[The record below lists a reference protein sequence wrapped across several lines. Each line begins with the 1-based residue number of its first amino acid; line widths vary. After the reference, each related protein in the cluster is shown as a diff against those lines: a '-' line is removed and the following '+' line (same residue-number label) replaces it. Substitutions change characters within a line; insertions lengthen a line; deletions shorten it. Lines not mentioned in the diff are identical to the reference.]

1 MTKKTQNPSGK
12 SASGAPNAPSA
23 PSESAASS
31 SGQVKANETIKA
43 KDFALMRR
51 IQSGD
56 MVAFND
62 MVNNYKDRLMNVIGR
77 MLSSQEE
84 AEDVVQEAFVRVF
97 QHRNSFDFKHCFSTW
112 IYTIALNLARNELR
126 RRKRFKFQ
134 DISDMQG
141 NEAEI
146 SVEMKLPSTIG
157 QTLEREIKALPEK
170 YKTAFMLRDIQEMS
184 YEEVAQVMSVPL
196 GTVKSRVNRARAL
209 LRERL
214 TPKVE
219 EQDALSKVTLLAT
232 GVL

>member
-1 MTKKTQNPSGK
+1 MTKKTENPSGK
-12 SASGAPNAPSA
+12 SASGAPNAPS
-23 PSESAASS
+23 ESVASS

-126 RRKRFKFQ
+126 RRKRFRFQ
-134 DISDMQG
+134 DITDMQG

-214 TPKVE
+214 APKVE

>member
-1 MTKKTQNPSGK
+1 
-12 SASGAPNAPSA
+12 
-23 PSESAASS
+23 
-31 SGQVKANETIKA
+31 
-43 KDFALMRR
+43 
-51 IQSGD
+51 
-56 MVAFND
+56 
-62 MVNNYKDRLMNVIGR
+62 
-77 MLSSQEE
+77 
-84 AEDVVQEAFVRVF
+84 
-97 QHRNSFDFKHCFSTW
+97 
-112 IYTIALNLARNELR
+112 
-126 RRKRFKFQ
+126 
-134 DISDMQG
+134 MQG

-214 TPKVE
+214 APQVE